1 VPCLGDSK
9 RPHVTWH
16 VARTVSVRS
25 ADRCMM
31 RARENGVVG
40 KDLHRKRHPKP
51 TGGDRTE
58 NDEKVGDKEM

>member
-1 VPCLGDSK
+1 
-9 RPHVTWH
+9 
-16 VARTVSVRS
+16 
-25 ADRCMM
+25 MM

-58 NDEKVGDKEM
+58 NDEKVGDKEI